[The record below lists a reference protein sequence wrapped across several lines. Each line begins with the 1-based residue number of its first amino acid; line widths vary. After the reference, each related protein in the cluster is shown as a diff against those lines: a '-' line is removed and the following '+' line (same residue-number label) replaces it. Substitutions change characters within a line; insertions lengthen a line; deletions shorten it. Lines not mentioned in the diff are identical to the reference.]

1 MPSTNLNNKR
11 YDEGVVYTLM
21 LIIMAEKISIHLINL
36 RVDWGGGGVG
46 EIYSYQDNNFIE
58 PVHLRK

>member
-1 MPSTNLNNKR
+1 
-11 YDEGVVYTLM
+11 
-21 LIIMAEKISIHLINL
+21 MAEKISIHLINL